1 MQLGP
6 RVNQCLGRVVAD
18 DRALAVRRAGLLRGI
33 AVDDLLFAT
42 QVAGKRFVAWLLG
55 LGPALDRVGLDDR
68 FGLCLRL
75 GPSGL
80 ELLAV
85 FERQPILVGGGD
97 DSLLAAMAVDEM
109 AEQLAE
115 LFQFEAEFL
124 ELLALRRIGRGLR
137 GDIAACAE

>member
-1 MQLGP
+1 MASWLGFP
-6 RVNQCLGRVVAD
+6 
-18 DRALAVRRAGLLRGI
+18 
-33 AVDDLLFAT
+33 
-42 QVAGKRFVAWLLG
+42 
-55 LGPALDRVGLDDR
+55 LDRVGLDDR

-85 FERQPILVGGGD
+85 FERQPILVRGGE

-124 ELLALRRIGRGLR
+124 DLLALRREESSLRDRRGLR
-137 GDIAACAE
+137 ANEGLASFQVVRDFARARSCRLR